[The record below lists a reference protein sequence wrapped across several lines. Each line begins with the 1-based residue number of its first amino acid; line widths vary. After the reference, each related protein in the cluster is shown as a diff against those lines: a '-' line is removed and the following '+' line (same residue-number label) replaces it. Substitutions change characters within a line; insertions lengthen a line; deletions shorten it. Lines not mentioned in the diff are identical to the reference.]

1 MKKTTGLMHLPRRR
15 LAGTLGALVL
25 VLVLSVVYWA
35 HLLGEQ
41 SAQLRH
47 TEDQTR
53 LRAVQMSAA
62 LATQTHTLVAG
73 LEYLAHSLASKYAAD
88 PVNYFP
94 LSVRTALQTFPQGSI
109 LQVAVAD
116 AAGLVAYSSLHGDT
130 PADRSP
136 VSIADRE
143 HFRVHAQGGPARLF
157 ISRPVLGRVSG
168 QWSVQFSYP
177 VERGGRFA
185 GVVVLS
191 VAPDYLSGSFR
202 ELFGA
207 GSDVA
212 SLVRGDGSYLAR
224 SHQQDKVLDRAVP
237 PQRVFL
243 TDLQLPQGEY
253 LEADPVDGVLRHY
266 AWTRLASYPLVLSVG
281 LDRDR
286 ALAATQAAIRD
297 SQWRNG
303 VGTVI
308 LLLATCAMALLFL
321 RVQQEQTQLQEN
333 RLRYQLALEGGALG
347 VWDWDL
353 TRNRMNIDQRLA
365 EILGREARDVEPT
378 IEGVQRLVHPGDWP
392 EMQARREQLRDGRV
406 DGFERELR
414 MRHGD
419 GHWCWV
425 HVRGKVSHRDKDGR
439 ATRAFGVFTDVSA
452 RRESE
457 AARAELQERLGKLV
471 AQVPGVVYQYRLH
484 ADGRSSFPYASPGIG
499 EVYDITP
506 EVAMHDA
513 SPVFERIHP
522 EDLQRVR
529 ESIMASARQLTT
541 WVCEYRFVGAHGEV
555 RWLAGHANPEREA
568 DGSTLWHGY
577 IHDVTD
583 QHEAHEALRRSE
595 QRLRLTTAAVRDGL
609 WEWNTAS
616 GNITLDAR
624 CFEMLG
630 HAPQA
635 DTLAFDAW
643 RQQLHPAD
651 EPRVM
656 LLLQRQLELGESFS
670 AELRLRSAQDTWR
683 WIEIR
688 GQVIPSEVGNGALV
702 IGTLTDISQRMA
714 EARLRNALL
723 DNAGAALFVI
733 RADRTIALANRRAAD
748 TFADDGLP
756 LTGRSIRIVH
766 QDDATFAEFGR
777 YYDKVRADG
786 ECRAE
791 YLLRTASGEL
801 RWFAIRGTLLDPE
814 HPEGDLIWT
823 MVDTTERHRSEEAL
837 ATARAHLLEVIHHV
851 PGGVLVQNTA
861 GAVVV
866 ANEELCALLGLGV
879 PASSVAGLGDE
890 ELRRLMTPEMLSLWS
905 RAPVGSS
912 THELHD
918 GRSLKLNL
926 IPLRSGA
933 EDIGRLCIVRDITE
947 RRRHEQKLEQLAT
960 TDVLTGLA
968 NRRAFMARL
977 EAELA
982 RAGQEG
988 GAPGMLV
995 MLDLDH
1001 FKRVN
1006 DTYGHAAGD
1015 RVLVHLA
1022 QLLRGQALR
1031 QGDLAGR
1038 LGGEEFAVLLPRTSP
1053 QEAAAVAERLREALE
1068 RSLIDSGEGRTI
1080 AITLSAGLA
1089 PLQGASESCLAQADA
1104 ALYRAKNSGRNRV
1117 VLA

>member
-1 MKKTTGLMHLPRRR
+1 MMRKPSGLTHLSRRR
-15 LAGTLGALVL
+15 LAGTLGALAVVVLLL
-25 VLVLSVVYWA
+25 VLYWA

-62 LATQTHTLVAG
+62 MATQTHTLVAG
-73 LEYLAHSLASKYAAD
+73 LEYLAHSLANKYAAD
-88 PVNYFP
+88 PANYFP

-109 LQVAVAD
+109 LQIAVAD
-116 AAGLVAYSSLHGDT
+116 AAGNVVYSSLDGASHAG
-130 PADRSP
+130 RRP

-143 HFRVHAQGGPARLF
+143 HFRVHAHGEPARLF
-157 ISRPVLGRVSG
+157 ISHPVLGRVSG
-168 QWSVQFSYP
+168 QWSIQFSYP
-177 VERGGRFA
+177 VERDGRFA

-202 ELFGA
+202 ELFGE

-212 SLVRGDGSYLAR
+212 LLVRDDGSYLAR
-224 SHQQDKVLDRAVP
+224 SHLQDKVLDRSLS
-237 PQRVFL
+237 PQREFV
-243 TDLQLPQGEY
+243 TDLRRAQGEY
-253 LEADPVDGVLRHY
+253 LEVDPLDGVLRHY
-266 AWTRLASYPLVLSVG
+266 AWTRLKTYPLVLSVG
-281 LDRDR
+281 LDRNR

-297 SQWRNG
+297 SHWRNG
-303 VGTVI
+303 VGTAI
-308 LLLATCAMALLFL
+308 LLLATCGMALLFL
-321 RVQQEQTQLQEN
+321 RVQHEQTQLQEN
-333 RLRYQLALEGGALG
+333 RLRYQLALEGGSLG

-353 TRNRMNIDQRLA
+353 ARNRMNIDQRLA
-365 EILGREARDVEPT
+365 EILGREPHDVEQT
-378 IEGVQRLVHPGDWP
+378 IEGVQRLVHPDDWP
-392 EMQARREQLRDGRV
+392 EMQARREQLRDGIA
-406 DGFERELR
+406 DSFERELR
-414 MRHGD
+414 MRHSG

-425 HVRGKVSHRDKDGR
+425 HVRGKVSHRDRSGR

-452 RRESE
+452 RHE
-457 AARAELQERLGKLV
+457 AELARAELQERLAKLV
-471 AQVPGVVYQYRLH
+471 AQVPGTVYQYRLH
-484 ADGRSSFPYASPGIG
+484 ADGSSSFPYASPGMG
-499 EVYDITP
+499 DVYEVSP
-506 EVAMHDA
+506 ERATQDA

-522 EDLQRVR
+522 DDLPRVR
-529 ESIMASARQLTT
+529 DSIAASARQLTP
-541 WVCEYRFVGAHGEV
+541 WACEYRFVRSTGEV

-568 DGSTLWHGY
+568 DGGTLWHGY

-595 QRLRLTTAAVRDGL
+595 ERLRLTTAAVRDGL

-616 GNITLDAR
+616 GTITLDAR

-635 DTLAFDAW
+635 DTLTFEAW
-643 RQQLHPAD
+643 RQRVHPVD

-656 LLLQRQLELGESFS
+656 LLLQRQLELGEPFS
-670 AELRLRSAQDTWR
+670 AELRLRSARDTWC
-683 WIEIR
+683 WVEIR
-688 GQVIPSEVGNGALV
+688 GQVIASAVGNGALV

-714 EARLRNALL
+714 DAQLRNALL
-723 DNAGAALFVI
+723 DNAGAALLVI
-733 RADRTIALANRRAAD
+733 GAHRTIELANQRAVD
-748 TFADDGLP
+748 TFSDDGLP
-756 LTGRSIRIVH
+756 LTGRSIRVVH
-766 QDDATFAEFGR
+766 RDDAAFEEFGR
-777 YYDKVRADG
+777 YYDKVRTDG
-786 ECRAE
+786 ECRVE
-791 YLLRTASGEL
+791 YQLRTTGGEL

-823 MVDTTERHRSEEAL
+823 MVDTTERRRSEEAL
-837 ATARAHLLEVIHHV
+837 ATARAHLLEVIQHV
-851 PGGVLVQNTA
+851 PGGVLVQNTT

-866 ANEELCALLGLGV
+866 ANEELCTLLGLGV
-879 PASSVAGLGDE
+879 PAASLAGLGDE
-890 ELRRLMTPEMLSLWS
+890 DLRRLMTPEMLSLWS

-918 GRSLKLNL
+918 GRSLKLKL
-926 IPLRSGA
+926 IPLRPGA

-947 RRRHEQKLEQLAT
+947 RRRREQNLEQLAT

-982 RAGQEG
+982 LAGQG

-1015 RVLVHLA
+1015 RVLVYLA

-1053 QEAAAVAERLREALE
+1053 QEGAAVAERLREALE
-1068 RSLIDSGEGRTI
+1068 RSLIDSGDGRTI

-1089 PLQGASESCLAQADA
+1089 PLEGSSEHSLAQADA

-1117 VLA
+1117 VVA